1 MRQGFPHP
9 LFVLINRL
17 KNRQLY
23 IIVHLGLFST
33 FPLVAQST
41 SNKFVK
47 QHQQEFKKSAEKQK
61 QDFAKFK
68 SEARQQ
74 YEAFRDKTNA
84 EFADFMQRQ
93 WTAVKVQPAIP
104 APIRPEPPTPVI
116 KDPEDNSPV
125 PIERLPIANINPLAP
140 MLPHPS
146 PAVPI
151 IEPAPRH
158 SNTFSFQFYNTPCK
172 VRLENSQRFSL
183 PNIKEE
189 TVAAVWRSMGTDLM
203 DETLLDC
210 LVLRNNLLLGDWGY
224 ISLVK
229 TLSESFF
236 GKPCSEA
243 VLLQMYLLSHSGY
256 KVRVASVEN
265 RLVLLAAF
273 TETFY
278 QHRFIAQGSDRFY
291 ILDANAPQSG
301 YHIYDHAF
309 PEEKT
314 PSLRQENL
322 PALVYNPGPTRT
334 FTSSKYPAVQA
345 SLSTNRNLMDFFN
358 DYPLISQWQYYVS
371 ASLSDEIKEV
381 LYPALRVQMGSKS
394 QKEAVSLL
402 LNFVQTA
409 FEYKTDGEQFGYERP
424 LFGDETFFYPYS
436 DCEDR
441 SILFAILVRE
451 LVGLEVVLLDYPGH
465 LATAVKF
472 TEAMPTGS
480 YFPLED
486 GSYVICDPT
495 YINASVGDCMPQYQN
510 KPATIVRI

>member
-1 MRQGFPHP
+1 MNMCRKVVLKLGGICLLLTVGFG
-9 LFVLINRL
+9 LSQAQTIES
-17 KNRQLY
+17 KNSD
-23 IIVHLGLFST
+23 F
-33 FPLVAQST
+33 
-41 SNKFVK
+41 NKFVE
-47 QHQQEFKKSAEKQK
+47 QRQQRFDKSAEKQK
-61 QDFAKFK
+61 QDFDKFK
-68 SEARQQ
+68 SEARQK
-74 YEAFRDKTNA
+74 YEAFRDKANA
-84 EFADFMQRQ
+84 DFADFMQRK
-93 WTAVKVQPAIP
+93 WKAVETQPAIP
-104 APIRPEPPTPVI
+104 APSTPEPPVPVI
-116 KDPEDNSPV
+116 KDPQDNT
-125 PIERLPIANINPLAP
+125 PIQAERLPIADITPMPP
-140 MLPHPS
+140 MLPQPS

-151 IEPAPRH
+151 IEPAPRR

-172 VRLENSQRFSL
+172 VRLENAQRFSL
-183 PNIKEE
+183 PDIKEE
-189 TVAAVWRSMGTDLM
+189 TVAAVWRSMGTDFM

-256 KVRVASVEN
+256 KVRIASVEN

-278 QHRFIAQGSDRFY
+278 QHSFIAQGSDKFY
-291 ILDANAPQSG
+291 ILDANAPQNG
-301 YHIYDHAF
+301 YHIHDYAF

-322 PALVYNPGPTRT
+322 PALVYRPTPSRT
-334 FTSSKYPAVQA
+334 FTSIKYPAIQI
-345 SLSTNRNLMDFFN
+345 SLSPNRNLIDFFN

-381 LYPALRVQMGSKS
+381 LYPALHVQMGGKS
-394 QKEAVSLL
+394 QKEAVSML

-409 FEYKTDGEQFGYERP
+409 FEYKTDGDQFGYERP

-451 LVGLEVVLLDYPGH
+451 LVGLDVVLLDYPGH
-465 LATAVKF
+465 LATAIKF

-486 GSYVICDPT
+486 GNYVVCDPT
-495 YINASVGDCMPQYQN
+495 YINASVGECMPKYQDM
-510 KPATIVRI
+510 PATIVRI